1 MGEVLIRGARAVV
14 TMDTARQ
21 EIAGGD
27 VLIRD
32 GVIAA
37 VGVGLVTS
45 GQVLNAAGCVITPG
59 LVNTH
64 HHLYQTLTRAVP
76 GGQDA
81 LLFGW
86 LKTLYPIWA
95 RFGPEEMFVSA
106 QIGLAELALSGC
118 SMTSD
123 HLYLFPN
130 GSRLDDTIAA
140 ASEVGLRFHPT
151 RGAMSIGESAGGLPP
166 DNLVES
172 EHAILSDMVR
182 LVDSFHDPNPG
193 AMVRVGLAP
202 CSPFS
207 VTRDLMREAAILAR
221 DKGVMLHTH
230 LAENDEDIAYSLAKF
245 GCRPG
250 QYAEDLGWTGQDVWH
265 AHCVKLD
272 AGEISL
278 FARSGTGVAH
288 CPCSNC
294 RLGSG
299 IAPVRAMRDA
309 GVSVGLGVD
318 GSASNDAGN
327 LVAEARMAMLLQR
340 VARGADAMSA
350 REALEIATLGGAR
363 VLGRDDV
370 GALEVGKRADIA
382 VWDVSGIEAAG
393 SWDPVAF
400 LLAGPCRVRDLFVE
414 GRPVVSGGQIVTHR
428 SRAAASR
435 SCVPCPTP
443 PAAWPAHSPVPPRA
457 ASPAPTTSSM
467 RDVTSLAACVPNAS
481 AESERKAQ
489 CPSYSAPCSI
499 HLRKV
504 SISASV
510 SFASFADAGGICSS
524 GSWLKI
530 RRSISLSCGLSGTIA
545 PDATATSRTSSRNSA
560 SRLALSGP

>member
-1 MGEVLIRGARAVV
+1 MSEILIQQADVVV
-14 TMDTARQ
+14 TMDAARR
-21 EIAGGD
+21 ELAGAD
-27 VLIRD
+27 ILIRD
-32 GVIAA
+32 GVIADL
-37 VGVGLVTS
+37 GQGLVTTGRVIS
-45 GQVLNAAGCVITPG
+45 ARGCVVTPG

-106 QIGLAELALSGC
+106 QVGLAELALSGC

-130 GSRLDDTIAA
+130 GARLDDTIAA

-166 DNLVES
+166 DSLVEG
-172 EHAILSDMVR
+172 EAAILQDCIRVI
-182 LVDSFHDPNPG
+182 DAHHDPREG
-193 AMVRVGLAP
+193 AMLRVGIAP

-207 VTRDLMREAAILAR
+207 VSRDLMREAAILAR

-250 QYAEDLGWTGQDVWH
+250 QYAEDLGWTGADVWH

-272 AGEISL
+272 AGEIDL

-299 IAPVRAMRDA
+299 IAPLRGMRNA
-309 GVSVGLGVD
+309 GVKVGLGVD

-327 LVAEARMAMLLQR
+327 LILEARQALLLQR
-340 VARGADAMSA
+340 VANGADAMSA
-350 REALEIATLGGAR
+350 REALEVATLGGAQ
-363 VLGRDDV
+363 VLGRSDC
-370 GALEVGKRADIA
+370 GSLQVGKRADIA
-382 VWDVSGIEAAG
+382 IWDVSGIDAAG
-393 SWDPVAF
+393 SWDPVAS
-400 LLAGPCRVRDLFVE
+400 LILCGPSRVRDLMVE
-414 GRPVVSGGQIVTHR
+414 GRMIVQDGQMETLDL
-428 SRAAASR
+428 
-435 SCVPCPTP
+435 
-443 PAAWPAHSPVPPRA
+443 PRVIA
-457 ASPAPTTSSM
+457 
-467 RDVTSLAACVPNAS
+467 RQNQLA
-481 AESERKAQ
+481 
-489 CPSYSAPCSI
+489 
-499 HLRKV
+499 
-504 SISASV
+504 
-510 SFASFADAGGICSS
+510 
-524 GSWLKI
+524 
-530 RRSISLSCGLSGTIA
+530 RRLMS
-545 PDATATSRTSSRNSA
+545 
-560 SRLALSGP
+560 

>member
-1 MGEVLIRGARAVV
+1 MLSEILIRKADFVV
-14 TMDTARQ
+14 TMDATRR
-21 EIAGGD
+21 ELAGAD
-27 VLIRD
+27 VLVRG

-37 VGVGLVTS
+37 VGYGLSTTGEVIE
-45 GQVLNAAGCVITPG
+45 AAGCVVTPG

-64 HHLYQTLTRAVP
+64 HHLFQTLTRAVP
-76 GGQDA
+76 GGQGA

-106 QIGLAELALSGC
+106 QVGLAELALSGC
-118 SMTSD
+118 TMTSD

-140 ASEVGLRFHPT
+140 AGEVGLRFHPT

-166 DNLVES
+166 DSLVEN
-172 EHAILSDMVR
+172 EHSILEDCIR
-182 LVDSFHDPNPG
+182 LVDSFHDSKDG

-207 VTRDLMREAAILAR
+207 VSRDLMREAAVLAR

-230 LAENDEDIAYSLAKF
+230 LAENDEDVAYSLARF

-250 QYAEDLGWTGQDVWH
+250 QYAQDLGWTGEDVWH

-272 AGEISL
+272 AGEIDL
-278 FARSGTGVAH
+278 FARTGTGVAH

-299 IAPVRAMRDA
+299 IAPIRAMRDA
-309 GVSVGLGVD
+309 GVKVGLGVD

-327 LVAEARMAMLLQR
+327 LIGEARQAMLLQR

-363 VLGRDDV
+363 VLGRGDC
-370 GALEVGKRADIA
+370 GSLEVGKRADVA

-393 SWDPVAF
+393 SWDRVAL
-400 LLAGPCRVRDLFVE
+400 LLAGPARVRDLIVE
-414 GRPVVSGGQIVTHR
+414 GRVVVAGGQMVTIDLGSVIAR
-428 SRAAASR
+428 QNF
-435 SCVPCPTP
+435 
-443 PAAWPAHSPVPPRA
+443 
-457 ASPAPTTSSM
+457 
-467 RDVTSLAACVPNAS
+467 LA
-481 AESERKAQ
+481 
-489 CPSYSAPCSI
+489 
-499 HLRKV
+499 
-504 SISASV
+504 
-510 SFASFADAGGICSS
+510 
-524 GSWLKI
+524 
-530 RRSISLSCGLSGTIA
+530 RRLMG
-545 PDATATSRTSSRNSA
+545 
-560 SRLALSGP
+560 